1 MAFNTKQHDKV
12 LQRTLDEIDSGVF
25 DNAKALENEIAE
37 LVALGLPAE
46 TVRPQIITAF
56 NRYSETVRSVAQ
68 PLTDISQ
75 DYLDQSVL
83 PTELADQST
92 ANTLLITS
100 QDTLSTTVNT
110 MSEDVVS
117 TVVLATVA
125 GLTVNSIV
133 NQVRGRISGIQ
144 MDTNNPSIR
153 KLQRKL
159 RKMQLTPGVDA
170 KEIAA
175 TVAAIRAALPGDVNT
190 SASLITRL
198 RTAADSIVGSFD
210 GAFAKARATRLGIS
224 RFRYEGGLIETSR
237 PFCRDMLGRELNIDE
252 IQSKWSGSSW
262 KGKEP
267 GDPFVVRGGYNCR
280 HYWVPIESEED

>member
-1 MAFNTKQHDKV
+1 MAFSTKKHDKV
-12 LQRTLDEIDSGVF
+12 LQSTLDEIDAGVF
-25 DNAKALENEIAE
+25 DNVKALENEIAE
-37 LVALGLPAE
+37 LVAQGLPVE
-46 TVRPQIITAF
+46 MVRPQIITAF
-56 NRYSETVRSVAQ
+56 NRYSETVKSVAQ

-75 DYLDQSVL
+75 DFINQSDL
-83 PTELADQST
+83 PTDIADQSIEH
-92 ANTLLITS
+92 TLLTTS
-100 QDTLSTTVNT
+100 QNTLSTTLNS

-125 GLTVNSIV
+125 GLGINSIV

-144 MDTNNPSIR
+144 MDTNKPSIR

-175 TVAAIRAALPGDVNT
+175 TVAAIRALLPADVNT
-190 SASLITRL
+190 SASLITRMKN
-198 RTAADSIVGSFD
+198 AVDSVVGSFD
-210 GAFAKARATRLGIS
+210 GAFAKARATRLGIT
-224 RFRYEGGLIETSR
+224 RFTYSGGLIETSR
-237 PFCRDMLGRELNIDE
+237 PFCREMLGKSLDIDE
-252 IQSKWSGSSW
+252 IQNIWSSRNW

-280 HYWVPIESEED
+280 HYWVPIESDED

>member
-1 MAFNTKQHDKV
+1 MAFNTKKHDKV
-12 LQRTLDEIDSGVF
+12 LQSTLDEIDAGVF
-25 DNAKALENEIAE
+25 DNVKALENEIAE
-37 LVALGLPAE
+37 LVAQGLPVE
-46 TVRPQIITAF
+46 MVRPQIITAF
-56 NRYSETVRSVAQ
+56 NRYSETVKSVAQ

-75 DYLDQSVL
+75 DFINQSDL
-83 PTELADQST
+83 PTDIADQSIEH
-92 ANTLLITS
+92 TLLTTS
-100 QDTLSTTVNT
+100 QNTLSTTLNS

-125 GLTVNSIV
+125 GLGINSIV

-144 MDTNNPSIR
+144 MDTNKPSIR

-175 TVAAIRAALPGDVNT
+175 TVAAIRALLPADVNT
-190 SASLITRL
+190 SASLITRMKN
-198 RTAADSIVGSFD
+198 AVDSVVGSFD
-210 GAFAKARATRLGIS
+210 GAFAKARATRLGIT
-224 RFRYEGGLIETSR
+224 RFTYSGGLIETSR
-237 PFCRDMLGRELNIDE
+237 PFCREMLGKSLDIDE
-252 IQSKWSGSSW
+252 IQNIWSSRNW

-280 HYWVPIESEED
+280 HYWVPIESDED